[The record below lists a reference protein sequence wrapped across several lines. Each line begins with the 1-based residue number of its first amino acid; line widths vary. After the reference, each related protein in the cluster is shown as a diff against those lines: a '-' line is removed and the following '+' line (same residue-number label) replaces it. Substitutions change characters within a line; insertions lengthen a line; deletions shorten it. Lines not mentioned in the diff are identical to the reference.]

1 MCCPLRQGAYC
12 QCVLNSPDAKMG
24 AKPQPTLRH
33 DSLQADDVG
42 MIKLRHDGCFS
53 QEVPLLL
60 LRVAHLQGLQGHR
73 DVSLPRQPHASV
85 ANLSE
90 FTWTP
95 IGRKENK
102 HSKCKNRF
110 PAEQKEPIRDWKKP
124 AMQYVLITLLLSLL
138 LLLQCAVEL
147 TALVL
152 CYTPQL
158 LLAQSILRVGVC
170 VCVLMVLP
178 EPMIFSILILEA
190 SISRATSWTAWQGS
204 SYVCGSI

>member
-1 MCCPLRQGAYC
+1 MTAVGFFYSLKIKPSPHILHVLPPCGRGAYC

-90 FTWTP
+90 FT
-95 IGRKENK
+95 
-102 HSKCKNRF
+102 
-110 PAEQKEPIRDWKKP
+110 
-124 AMQYVLITLLLSLL
+124 
-138 LLLQCAVEL
+138 
-147 TALVL
+147 
-152 CYTPQL
+152 
-158 LLAQSILRVGVC
+158 
-170 VCVLMVLP
+170 
-178 EPMIFSILILEA
+178 
-190 SISRATSWTAWQGS
+190 
-204 SYVCGSI
+204 